1 MKIITLSILSLLVFT
16 QASAQNL
23 SKQRIWKITSDKRS
37 IYFDQGI
44 FHSEN
49 NSTASVL
56 TNIRNSY
63 VSARGFERVVFDFAG
78 IQPPKVYGHISM
90 EKNKLYIDFFNTT
103 LNRDFSKIKNVK
115 YVENIDFF
123 NIDKDLLSIELSVS
137 QKVSYD
143 IFYLTNP
150 ARVVVDIKK

>member
-63 VSARGFERVVFDFAG
+63 VNARGFERVVFDFAG
-78 IQPPKVYGHISM
+78 IQPRKVYGHISM
-90 EKNKLYIDFFNTT
+90 KKNKLYIDFFNTT
-103 LNRDFSKIKNVK
+103 LNRDFSKIQNVK
-115 YVENIDFF
+115 FVENIDFF